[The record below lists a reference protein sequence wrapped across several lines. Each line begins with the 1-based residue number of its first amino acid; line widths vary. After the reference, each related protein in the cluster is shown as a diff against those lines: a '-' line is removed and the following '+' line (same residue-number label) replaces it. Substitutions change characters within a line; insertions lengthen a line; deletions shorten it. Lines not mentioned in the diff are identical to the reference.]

1 MKEMRGDGSWDGA
14 ACARLI
20 VIKKRQSRKASLRRI
35 HAVFFRP
42 EQELKV
48 KPSFPARFPTT
59 WTKRRI
65 YFFSFETIF
74 SRNFPF
80 RYTDTDVLLELS
92 KELFRKTN
100 RLDKDLVE
108 RRSSIRRAERN
119 AKRNLQRTRPCCL
132 SSLSLSI
139 ALPLRSSRRLPLFPA
154 LDYNTAHLTA

>member
-1 MKEMRGDGSWDGA
+1 MVQT
-14 ACARLI
+14 CARLI

-48 KPSFPARFPTT
+48 KPSFPARFPTA

-92 KELFRKTN
+92 KEGGNYL
-100 RLDKDLVE
+100 E
-108 RRSSIRRAERN
+108 RRIVSIRISWSEDHRFAAQNATRNEISKELDRA
-119 AKRNLQRTRPCCL
+119 ASLL
-132 SSLSLSI
+132 FLSLSLFRSARLVAYHFFPRSAI
-139 ALPLRSSRRLPLFPA
+139 TLR
-154 LDYNTAHLTA
+154 T